1 MADLISIASK
11 EVGYKESDK
20 NRTKYGKWYGL
31 NGYAWC
37 HMFVAWCAYKAGVL
51 GKYVPREAG
60 CSNGWKWYCDHN
72 MEASVVSNPNYK
84 PKRNDIIY
92 FLNGASHVGI
102 VEYFD
107 NKTGLVHTIEGN
119 AGKKC
124 DGVYRCVHHWKFDT
138 SIKGYGLASKAF
150 KNGKSPKATKPTSTS
165 TKKSATPAVT
175 STPST
180 SKKASSSDNKKSNVA
195 NTTTKEEL
203 EYLRKILAK
212 NEKAKKT
219 PATQSVTA
227 TVTGRETSKNLKV
240 TLIVNHNSKFY
251 QLPVK
256 EGATVTWERKGTP
269 GKLNFTTMLNKTLLS
284 LGDSV
289 ALIVNKKH
297 FFYGFV
303 FTIKP
308 KSDGTVD
315 VTAYDQLRYFKN
327 KDTYMYKKKTATKLL
342 QMIAKDYGLKVY
354 SKLPNTKYAAT
365 RIDDDMTLFDIFENN
380 LDETMW
386 STGKV
391 YILYDDYGKLRLRQ
405 PWKVNILIDEET
417 GQSYDYTDT
426 IDSDVYNQVK
436 LAYDNDKA
444 GSQEYFISKNSKAI
458 NKWGLLQYFEKIDSP
473 KLGKLK
479 GKVLLQAYCKS
490 ARTLSVTEC
499 FGDVKVRAGCMLPVM
514 MKLYDKKIANYMLV
528 DKVTHKFNNASHT
541 MDLAL
546 SGGDFDTTE
555 Q

>member
-1 MADLISIASK
+1 MADLVSIAAK
-11 EVGYKESDK
+11 EVGYKESGN
-20 NRTKYGKWYGL
+20 NRTKYGRWYGA
-31 NGYAWC
+31 NGLAWC

-51 GKYVPREAG
+51 GEYVPREAG
-60 CSNGWKWYCDHN
+60 CSRGWKWYCDHN
-72 MEASVVSNPNYK
+72 MQSQVVYNPDYQ

-92 FLNGASHVGI
+92 FLNGKSHVGI

-107 NKTGLVHTIEGN
+107 SKTGLVHTIEGN
-119 AGKKC
+119 AGKSC
-124 DGVYRCVHHWKFDT
+124 DGVYRCTHHWKLDI
-138 SIKGYGLASKAF
+138 SIVGYGLASKAF

-165 TKKSATPAVT
+165 TQKNSTPAVT
-175 STPST
+175 STPAT
-180 SKKASSSDNKKSNVA
+180 SSSDNKKSNVA
-195 NTTTKEEL
+195 DTTTKEEL
-203 EYLRKILAK
+203 EYLKKILAK
-212 NEKAKKT
+212 YEKSKKSNT
-219 PATQSVTA
+219 TTQSVTA
-227 TVTGRETSKNLKV
+227 TVTGRETSKNLAI
-240 TLIVNHNSKFY
+240 TLLVNHNNKFY

-269 GKLNFTTMLNKTLLS
+269 GKLNFTTILDRKLIS
-284 LGDSV
+284 LGDSIS
-289 ALIVNKKH
+289 LTVNKTK
-297 FFYGFV
+297 FFFGYV

-308 KSDGTVD
+308 KQDGTMD

-342 QMIAKDYGLKVY
+342 RMIAKDYGLKVY
-354 SKLPNTKYAAT
+354 SDLPDTKYAAT
-365 RIDDDMTLFDIFENN
+365 RFDDDMTLFDIYENN

-391 YILYDDYGKLRLRQ
+391 YVLHDDYGKLRIRQ

-417 GQSYDYTDT
+417 GQTYEYTDT

-436 LAYDNDKA
+436 LAYDNDA
-444 GSQEYFISKNSKAI
+444 TGTQEYFISKNSKAI

-490 ARTLSVTEC
+490 AKTISINDC
-499 FGDVKVRAGCMLPVM
+499 FGDVRVRAGCMLPVM
-514 MKLYDKKIANYMLV
+514 MKLYDEKIANYMLV
-528 DKVTHKFNNASHT
+528 DKVTHKFNNASHM

>member
-1 MADLISIASK
+1 MVDLVSIASK
-11 EVGYKESDK
+11 EVGYKESGE

-60 CSNGWKWYCDHN
+60 CSRGWDWYCDKGLQS
-72 MEASVVSNPNYK
+72 SVVTNPGYK

-92 FLNGASHVGI
+92 FLNGKSHVGI

-107 NKTGLVHTIEGN
+107 EKTGIVHTIEGN
-119 AGKKC
+119 AGAKC
-124 DGVYRCVHHWKFDT
+124 DGVYRCKHHWKLDY
-138 SIKGYGLASKAF
+138 SIRGYGLASKAF
-150 KNGKSPKATKPTSTS
+150 KNSSNAKNSKPTSTNTRVNS
-165 TKKSATPAVT
+165 TPAVS
-175 STPST
+175 STPTT
-180 SKKASSSDNKKSNVA
+180 SNSSDNKSNVA
-195 NTTTKEEL
+195 DTTTKEEL
-203 EYLRKILAK
+203 EYLKKILAK
-212 NEKAKKT
+212 YEKSKKT
-219 PATQSVTA
+219 TTTTQSVTA
-227 TVTGRETSKNLKV
+227 TVTGRETSKNLSLTV
-240 TLIVNHNSKFY
+240 LVEHDSKLY
-251 QLPVK
+251 QLPIK

-269 GKLNFTTMLNKTLLS
+269 GKLNFTTILDKKLIS
-284 LGDSV
+284 LGDS
-289 ALIVNKKH
+289 ISFTVNKTK
-297 FFYGFV
+297 FFFGFV
-303 FTIKP
+303 FTLKP
-308 KSDGTVD
+308 NLDGTVD
-315 VTAYDQLRYFKN
+315 VTVYDQLRYFKN

-342 QMIAKDYGLKVY
+342 KMIAKDYGLKVY
-354 SKLPNTKYAAT
+354 SDLPDTKYAAT
-365 RIDDDMTLFDIFENN
+365 RLDDDMTLFDIYENN

-391 YILYDDYGKLRLRQ
+391 YVLYDDYGKLRIRQ
-405 PWKVNILIDEET
+405 PWKVNIMIDEET
-417 GQSYDYTDT
+417 GQTYDYTDT

-436 LAYDNDKA
+436 LAYDNETT
-444 GSQEYFISKNSKAI
+444 GTQEYFISKNSKAI

-490 ARTLSVTEC
+490 AKTLSVNDC

-514 MKLYDKKIANYMLV
+514 LELYDDKIANYMLV
-528 DKVTHKFNNASHT
+528 DKVVHKFNNASHT
-541 MDLAL
+541 MDLTL